1 MVKYVL
7 LTGNFYLVSQEE
19 FWKNVKVTYRKDC
32 RLAGIQGFQSVQVLG
47 EYLALNAWQN
57 PIEAHAEGFSFPDG
71 GCGSWLSVPEPRCSQ
86 VGASHL
92 LGVPQVMYQTT
103 QRCPAEGL

>member
-57 PIEAHAEGFSFPDG
+57 PIEAHAEGFSFPEG
-71 GCGSWLSVPEPRCSQ
+71 GWVLWTHVDHGCQFLSPGVHRW
-86 VGASHL
+86 GHL
-92 LGVPQVMYQTT
+92 T
-103 QRCPAEGL
+103 C